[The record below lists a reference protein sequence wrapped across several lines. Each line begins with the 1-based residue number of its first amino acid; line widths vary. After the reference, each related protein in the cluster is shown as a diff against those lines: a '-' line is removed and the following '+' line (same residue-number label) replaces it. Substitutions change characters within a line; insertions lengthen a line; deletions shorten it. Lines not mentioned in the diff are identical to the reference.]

1 MYIPIMLK
9 EVMKE
14 LMKEYFTLLI
24 VIVVLS
30 IVIKPIYMANR
41 LTRLR
46 NKVREL
52 ESDIDVALEKR
63 YDLLKKQYS
72 IVKMY
77 MSHESQTLME
87 MIKLRRGMSHEEQE
101 SAMKGMNDIA
111 SRINASFE
119 AYPNLRSSENVLA
132 LQHACDDVEEHLQAA
147 RRLYNA
153 GATDY
158 NNLCTTFPSC
168 IVAAV
173 TGHKQVAYF
182 KADEAKR
189 KDFDAF

>member
-1 MYIPIMLK
+1 MIKEDMKDIMNEYII
-9 EVMKE
+9 
-14 LMKEYFTLLI
+14 LLI
-24 VIVVLS
+24 VVVVFS
-30 IVIKPIYMANR
+30 IVIKPISMANR

-63 YDLLKKQYS
+63 YDLLKKQYN

-77 MSHESQTLME
+77 MSHESQTLIE

-101 SAMKGMNDIA
+101 NAMKGMDDIA

-119 AYPNLRSSENVLA
+119 AYPNLRSGENVLA
-132 LQHACDDVEEHLQAA
+132 LQRSCDDVEEHLQAA

-168 IVAAV
+168 LVAAV
-173 TGHKQVAYF
+173 TGHKQVSYF
-182 KADEAKR
+182 KADEEKR
-189 KDFDAF
+189 KDFDVF

>member
-1 MYIPIMLK
+1 
-9 EVMKE
+9 
-14 LMKEYFTLLI
+14 MKEYYALMIEIAFFCI
-24 VIVVLS
+24 VIQ
-30 IVIKPIYMANR
+30 PIFMANR
-41 LTRLR
+41 LTRFR

-52 ESDIDVALEKR
+52 EADIDVALEKR

-77 MSHESQTLME
+77 MSHESQTMME
-87 MIKLRRGMSHEEQE
+87 MIRLRRGMTHKEQE
-101 SAMKGMNDIA
+101 AAMKGMDDAA
-111 SRINASFE
+111 SRINALFE

-132 LQHACDDVEEHLQAA
+132 LQHSCDDVEEHLQAA

-168 IVAAV
+168 LIAAV

-189 KDFDAF
+189 NDFDVF